1 MAAFFIFVLKSA
13 FVLAMLVSLFMI
25 FMSRETFHRV
35 NRFVML
41 SIICIALLLPAVN
54 LGVESPFKKL
64 AASIENCFASEE
76 SDGIAIDISGFDEQ
90 PVFTDVALDIPS
102 LEPAEE
108 KPFDWLLL
116 VAVLYFAGVALLVVR
131 QAVMYVQVARI
142 IVRSRVADA
151 SQYGCEGISLKVHSG
166 KEKPF
171 SWFSWVVVSE
181 EDLKDGVRE
190 ILVHETAHAR
200 AGHSWD
206 IMIADAVIIMQWFN
220 PIAWIMKNCLKDI
233 HEFEADEAVINS
245 GVNARQYQLLII
257 KKAVGA
263 RLYSI
268 ANSFNHSLT
277 KKRITM
283 MCKEKSKMWRCAK
296 ALYIVPVA
304 AIAALAFTTV
314 ETVNATES
322 EHLSKG
328 SEFVANN
335 ERECIENCISYSDCT
350 VKPQFPGGE
359 AAYRE
364 WLDSFS
370 EPLAV
375 KAEGATYD
383 IDFFFVVTKKGKVA
397 DYLVG
402 TVGSSTLNHE
412 TKKSLN
418 KEFDRMRE
426 SLPDGWTPGEVDG
439 KPVDVCMTVKFTNV
453 SKDVDVKPVPEDD
466 EDKVYQVCEKAPE
479 FPGGM
484 DAMMKYLYENI
495 KYPAEAEAAGK
506 DGRAIVQFIVKKD
519 GSIGNVEIIRS
530 SGDNSLDTEA
540 IRVIA
545 SMPKWNPGTQGGKPV
560 NVKFALP
567 VVFKVQKSAKKLSG
581 TLNID
586 DKGSVSVP
594 NAHNMAIVINGR
606 FYDGDN
612 LKDIQLKSE
621 DIESITVVS
630 IDQLTG
636 KDHEKCKALGKK
648 GVIYIDM
655 ENGTLNL
662 DDKGSV
668 LVPNAHNMAIVINGR
683 FYDGDNLKDIQLKSE
698 DIESIT
704 VVSIDQLTGKD
715 HEKCKA
721 LGKKGVI
728 YIDMKKYRFNTL
740 GDNEEVFMV
749 CEQQPEFPGGA
760 REMMKW
766 LSSNIKYPKAARD
779 INVQGKI
786 YVTFIVKADGAI
798 TGVRAVNSEYSS
810 NNAKVQDAMNLESHL
825 QHCQAAVN
833 LLENDMKG
841 LEKDIADWERESK
854 VLQENGASADI
865 LERRREE
872 LEKARAELE
881 RSKKRVSQAK
891 NELEDAQQMLMAA
904 TNELGDVVVNAYKN
918 SNSESITGKE
928 LLELNKTAIV
938 ALADEAVRVVRAM
951 PKWNPGMQGGKPVN
965 VQHTLPIMFR
975 LQ

>member
-41 SIICIALLLPAVN
+41 SIICIALLLPTVN

-142 IVRSRVADA
+142 IVRSRAVDA
-151 SQYGCEGISLKVHSG
+151 SQYVCEGISLRVHSG

-335 ERECIENCISYSDCT
+335 ERECIENCVTYSDCT
-350 VKPQFPGGE
+350 VKPQ
-359 AAYRE
+359 
-364 WLDSFS
+364 
-370 EPLAV
+370 
-375 KAEGATYD
+375 
-383 IDFFFVVTKKGKVA
+383 I
-397 DYLVG
+397 
-402 TVGSSTLNHE
+402 
-412 TKKSLN
+412 
-418 KEFDRMRE
+418 
-426 SLPDGWTPGEVDG
+426 PGEVDG
-439 KPVDVCMTVKFTNV
+439 KPVDVCMTVQFTNV
-453 SKDVDVKPVPEDD
+453 SKDVDVKTVPEDD
-466 EDKVYQVCEKAPE
+466 DDKVYQVCENAPE

-581 TLNID
+581 THNID

>member
-116 VAVLYFAGVALLVVR
+116 VSVLYFAGVALLVVR

-142 IVRSRVADA
+142 IVRSRVVDA
-151 SQYGCEGISLKVHSG
+151 SQYGCEGISLRVHSG

-171 SWFSWVVVSE
+171 SWFRWVVVSE

-370 EPLAV
+370 EPLTV

-418 KEFDRMRE
+418 EEFDRMRE

-453 SKDVDVKPVPEDD
+453 PKERDLKTVPEDD

-560 NVKFALP
+560 NVKFTLP
-567 VVFKVQKSAKKLSG
+567 VVFKVQKPVKKQSD
-581 TLNID
+581 TL
-586 DKGSVSVP
+586 K
-594 NAHNMAIVINGR
+594 
-606 FYDGDN
+606 
-612 LKDIQLKSE
+612 E
-621 DIESITVVS
+621 
-630 IDQLTG
+630 
-636 KDHEKCKALGKK
+636 
-648 GVIYIDM
+648 
-655 ENGTLNL
+655 L
-662 DDKGSV
+662 DDKGSL

-728 YIDMKKYRFNTL
+728 YIDKKKYRFNTL

-779 INVQGKI
+779 INAQGKI

-810 NNAKVQDAMNLESHL
+810 NNAKVQDAMNLESHML
-825 QHCQAAVN
+825 HCQAAVN
-833 LLENDMKG
+833 LLENDMSG

-881 RSKKRVSQAK
+881 RSKKRVAQAK

>member
-76 SDGIAIDISGFDEQ
+76 SDGIAIDISGFDEL

-102 LEPAEE
+102 LEPTEE

-142 IVRSRVADA
+142 IVCSRAVDA
-151 SQYGCEGISLKVHSG
+151 SQYGCEGISLRVHSG

-171 SWFSWVVVSE
+171 SWFRWVVVSE

-560 NVKFALP
+560 NVKLTLP

-621 DIESITVVS
+621 DIESVTVVS

-648 GVIYIDM
+648 GVIY
-655 ENGTLNL
+655 
-662 DDKGSV
+662 V
-668 LVPNAHNMAIVINGR
+668 
-683 FYDGDNLKDIQLKSE
+683 
-698 DIESIT
+698 
-704 VVSIDQLTGKD
+704 
-715 HEKCKA
+715 
-721 LGKKGVI
+721 
-728 YIDMKKYRFNTL
+728 DMKKYRFITL

-786 YVTFIVKADGAI
+786 YVTFIVKADGTI

-825 QHCQAAVN
+825 LHCQAAVN
-833 LLENDMKG
+833 ILENDMKG
-841 LEKDIADWERESK
+841 FEKDIADWERESK
-854 VLQENGASADI
+854 VLQADGASADI

-872 LEKARAELE
+872 LEKARVELE
-881 RSKKRVSQAK
+881 RTKKRVAQAK

-965 VQHTLPIMFR
+965 VQYTLPIMFR

>member
-142 IVRSRVADA
+142 IVCSRAVDA
-151 SQYGCEGISLKVHSG
+151 SQYGCEGISLRVHSG

-453 SKDVDVKPVPEDD
+453 SEDVDVKTVPEDD
-466 EDKVYQVCEKAPE
+466 DDKVYQVCEKAPE

-560 NVKFALP
+560 NVKFTLP
-567 VVFKVQKSAKKLSG
+567 VVFKVQKPVKKQSD
-581 TLNID
+581 TLT
-586 DKGSVSVP
+586 
-594 NAHNMAIVINGR
+594 
-606 FYDGDN
+606 
-612 LKDIQLKSE
+612 E
-621 DIESITVVS
+621 
-630 IDQLTG
+630 
-636 KDHEKCKALGKK
+636 
-648 GVIYIDM
+648 
-655 ENGTLNL
+655 L

>member
-142 IVRSRVADA
+142 IVCSRAVDA
-151 SQYGCEGISLKVHSG
+151 SQYGCEGISLRVHSG

-171 SWFSWVVVSE
+171 SWFRWVVVSE

-383 IDFFFVVTKKGKVA
+383 IDFFFVVTKKGEVA

-560 NVKFALP
+560 NVKFTLP
-567 VVFKVQKSAKKLSG
+567 VVFKVQKPVKKQSD
-581 TLNID
+581 TLT
-586 DKGSVSVP
+586 
-594 NAHNMAIVINGR
+594 
-606 FYDGDN
+606 
-612 LKDIQLKSE
+612 E
-621 DIESITVVS
+621 
-630 IDQLTG
+630 
-636 KDHEKCKALGKK
+636 
-648 GVIYIDM
+648 
-655 ENGTLNL
+655 L

>member
-1 MAAFFIFVLKSA
+1 MAEFFIFVLKSA

-116 VAVLYFAGVALLVVR
+116 VAVLYFAGVAQLVVR

-142 IVRSRVADA
+142 IVRSRVVDA
-151 SQYGCEGISLKVHSG
+151 SQYGCEGISLRVHSG

-171 SWFSWVVVSE
+171 SWFRWVVVSE

-335 ERECIENCISYSDCT
+335 ERECIENCVTYSDCT

-370 EPLAV
+370 EPLTV

-418 KEFDRMRE
+418 EEFDRMRE

-453 SKDVDVKPVPEDD
+453 PKERDLKTVPEDD
-466 EDKVYQVCEKAPE
+466 DDKVYQVCEKAPE

-560 NVKFALP
+560 NVKFTMP

-621 DIESITVVS
+621 DIESVTVVS
-630 IDQLTG
+630 VDQLTG

-648 GVIYIDM
+648 GVIY
-655 ENGTLNL
+655 
-662 DDKGSV
+662 V
-668 LVPNAHNMAIVINGR
+668 
-683 FYDGDNLKDIQLKSE
+683 
-698 DIESIT
+698 
-704 VVSIDQLTGKD
+704 
-715 HEKCKA
+715 
-721 LGKKGVI
+721 
-728 YIDMKKYRFNTL
+728 DMKKYRFITL

-749 CEQQPEFPGGA
+749 CEQQPEFPGGMQA
-760 REMMKW
+760 LMKF
-766 LSSNIKYPKAARD
+766 LQTNIKYPLEAR
-779 INVQGKI
+779 NAQLQGKI
-786 YVTFIVKADGAI
+786 YVQFVVKSDGSIANVEAKKAD
-798 TGVRAVNSEYSS
+798 YSFYGTVMQGS
-810 NNAKVQDAMNLESHL
+810 VEEM
-825 QHCQAAVN
+825 
-833 LLENDMKG
+833 
-841 LEKDIADWERESK
+841 EKLFGEGCSVER
-854 VLQENGASADI
+854 LD
-865 LERRREE
+865 
-872 LEKARAELE
+872 
-881 RSKKRVSQAK
+881 
-891 NELEDAQQMLMAA
+891 
-904 TNELGDVVVNAYKN
+904 DVVAVAYANGEKQ
-918 SNSESITGKE
+918 SIDTSAPGKHPAA
-928 LLELNKTAIV
+928 KY
-938 ALADEAVRVVRAM
+938 LAAEAVRVVSVM
-951 PKWNPGMQGGKPVN
+951 PKWTPGMQDGKPVN
-965 VQHTLPIMFR
+965 VQYMLPVMFR

>member
-142 IVRSRVADA
+142 IVCSRAVDA
-151 SQYGCEGISLKVHSG
+151 SQYGCEGISLRVHSG

-506 DGRAIVQFIVKKD
+506 DGRATVQFIVKKD

-560 NVKFALP
+560 NVKFTLP
-567 VVFKVQKSAKKLSG
+567 VVFKVQKPVKKQSD
-581 TLNID
+581 TLT
-586 DKGSVSVP
+586 
-594 NAHNMAIVINGR
+594 
-606 FYDGDN
+606 
-612 LKDIQLKSE
+612 E
-621 DIESITVVS
+621 
-630 IDQLTG
+630 
-636 KDHEKCKALGKK
+636 
-648 GVIYIDM
+648 
-655 ENGTLNL
+655 L

>member
-1 MAAFFIFVLKSA
+1 
-13 FVLAMLVSLFMI
+13 
-25 FMSRETFHRV
+25 
-35 NRFVML
+35 
-41 SIICIALLLPAVN
+41 
-54 LGVESPFKKL
+54 
-64 AASIENCFASEE
+64 
-76 SDGIAIDISGFDEQ
+76 
-90 PVFTDVALDIPS
+90 
-102 LEPAEE
+102 
-108 KPFDWLLL
+108 
-116 VAVLYFAGVALLVVR
+116 
-131 QAVMYVQVARI
+131 
-142 IVRSRVADA
+142 
-151 SQYGCEGISLKVHSG
+151 
-166 KEKPF
+166 
-171 SWFSWVVVSE
+171 
-181 EDLKDGVRE
+181 
-190 ILVHETAHAR
+190 
-200 AGHSWD
+200 
-206 IMIADAVIIMQWFN
+206 
-220 PIAWIMKNCLKDI
+220 
-233 HEFEADEAVINS
+233 
-245 GVNARQYQLLII
+245 
-257 KKAVGA
+257 
-263 RLYSI
+263 
-268 ANSFNHSLT
+268 
-277 KKRITM
+277 
-283 MCKEKSKMWRCAK
+283 MWRCAK

-335 ERECIENCISYSDCT
+335 ERECIENCVTYSDCT
-350 VKPQFPGGE
+350 VKPQ
-359 AAYRE
+359 
-364 WLDSFS
+364 
-370 EPLAV
+370 
-375 KAEGATYD
+375 
-383 IDFFFVVTKKGKVA
+383 I
-397 DYLVG
+397 
-402 TVGSSTLNHE
+402 
-412 TKKSLN
+412 
-418 KEFDRMRE
+418 
-426 SLPDGWTPGEVDG
+426 PGEVDG
-439 KPVDVCMTVKFTNV
+439 KPVDVCMTVQFTNV
-453 SKDVDVKPVPEDD
+453 SKDVDVKTVPEDD
-466 EDKVYQVCEKAPE
+466 DDKVYQVCEKAPE

-581 TLNID
+581 THNID
-586 DKGSVSVP
+586 DKGSVS
-594 NAHNMAIVINGR
+594 
-606 FYDGDN
+606 
-612 LKDIQLKSE
+612 
-621 DIESITVVS
+621 
-630 IDQLTG
+630 
-636 KDHEKCKALGKK
+636 
-648 GVIYIDM
+648 
-655 ENGTLNL
+655 
-662 DDKGSV
+662 
-668 LVPNAHNMAIVINGR
+668 VPNAHNMAIVINGR

>member
-41 SIICIALLLPAVN
+41 SIICIALLLPTVN

-142 IVRSRVADA
+142 IVRSRAVDA
-151 SQYGCEGISLKVHSG
+151 SQYGCEGISLRVHSG

-335 ERECIENCISYSDCT
+335 ERECIENCVTYSDCT
-350 VKPQFPGGE
+350 VKPQI
-359 AAYRE
+359 
-364 WLDSFS
+364 L
-370 EPLAV
+370 
-375 KAEGATYD
+375 
-383 IDFFFVVTKKGKVA
+383 
-397 DYLVG
+397 
-402 TVGSSTLNHE
+402 
-412 TKKSLN
+412 
-418 KEFDRMRE
+418 
-426 SLPDGWTPGEVDG
+426 GEVDG
-439 KPVDVCMTVKFTNV
+439 KPVDVCMTVQFTNV
-453 SKDVDVKPVPEDD
+453 SKDVDVKTVPEDD
-466 EDKVYQVCEKAPE
+466 DDKVYQVCEKAPE

-581 TLNID
+581 THNID

-621 DIESITVVS
+621 DIESVTVVS

-698 DIESIT
+698 DIESVT

>member
-655 ENGTLNL
+655 
-662 DDKGSV
+662 
-668 LVPNAHNMAIVINGR
+668 
-683 FYDGDNLKDIQLKSE
+683 
-698 DIESIT
+698 
-704 VVSIDQLTGKD
+704 
-715 HEKCKA
+715 
-721 LGKKGVI
+721 
-728 YIDMKKYRFNTL
+728 KKYRFNTL

>member
-1 MAAFFIFVLKSA
+1 
-13 FVLAMLVSLFMI
+13 
-25 FMSRETFHRV
+25 
-35 NRFVML
+35 
-41 SIICIALLLPAVN
+41 
-54 LGVESPFKKL
+54 
-64 AASIENCFASEE
+64 
-76 SDGIAIDISGFDEQ
+76 
-90 PVFTDVALDIPS
+90 
-102 LEPAEE
+102 
-108 KPFDWLLL
+108 
-116 VAVLYFAGVALLVVR
+116 
-131 QAVMYVQVARI
+131 
-142 IVRSRVADA
+142 
-151 SQYGCEGISLKVHSG
+151 
-166 KEKPF
+166 
-171 SWFSWVVVSE
+171 
-181 EDLKDGVRE
+181 
-190 ILVHETAHAR
+190 
-200 AGHSWD
+200 
-206 IMIADAVIIMQWFN
+206 
-220 PIAWIMKNCLKDI
+220 
-233 HEFEADEAVINS
+233 
-245 GVNARQYQLLII
+245 
-257 KKAVGA
+257 
-263 RLYSI
+263 
-268 ANSFNHSLT
+268 
-277 KKRITM
+277 
-283 MCKEKSKMWRCAK
+283 MWRCAK

-560 NVKFALP
+560 NVKFTLP

-581 TLNID
+581 TLNI
-586 DKGSVSVP
+586 
-594 NAHNMAIVINGR
+594 
-606 FYDGDN
+606 
-612 LKDIQLKSE
+612 
-621 DIESITVVS
+621 
-630 IDQLTG
+630 
-636 KDHEKCKALGKK
+636 
-648 GVIYIDM
+648 
-655 ENGTLNL
+655 

-698 DIESIT
+698 DIESVT

-728 YIDMKKYRFNTL
+728 YVDMKKYRFITL

-779 INVQGKI
+779 INVQGKV
-786 YVTFIVKADGAI
+786 YVTFIVKADGTI

-810 NNAKVQDAMNLESHL
+810 NNAKVQDAMTLESHML
-825 QHCQAAVN
+825 RCQAGVN
-833 LLENDMKG
+833 MLENDMKG
-841 LEKDIADWERESK
+841 FEKDIAEWERESK

-881 RSKKRVSQAK
+881 RSKKRVAQAK

-938 ALADEAVRVVRAM
+938 ALADEAVRVVKSM
-951 PKWNPGMQGGKPVN
+951 PKWKPGMQGGKPVD

>member
-41 SIICIALLLPAVN
+41 SIICIALLLPTVN

-142 IVRSRVADA
+142 IVRSRAVDA
-151 SQYGCEGISLKVHSG
+151 SQYGCEGISLRVHSG

-335 ERECIENCISYSDCT
+335 ERECIENCVTYSDCT
-350 VKPQFPGGE
+350 VKPQI
-359 AAYRE
+359 
-364 WLDSFS
+364 L
-370 EPLAV
+370 
-375 KAEGATYD
+375 
-383 IDFFFVVTKKGKVA
+383 
-397 DYLVG
+397 
-402 TVGSSTLNHE
+402 
-412 TKKSLN
+412 
-418 KEFDRMRE
+418 
-426 SLPDGWTPGEVDG
+426 GEVDG
-439 KPVDVCMTVKFTNV
+439 KPVDVCMTVQFTNV
-453 SKDVDVKPVPEDD
+453 SKDVDVKTVPEDD
-466 EDKVYQVCEKAPE
+466 DDKVYQVCEKAPE

-581 TLNID
+581 THNID

-698 DIESIT
+698 DIESVT

>member
-116 VAVLYFAGVALLVVR
+116 VAVLYFAGVAFLVVR

-151 SQYGCEGISLKVHSG
+151 SQYGCEGISLRVHSG

-171 SWFSWVVVSE
+171 SWFRWVVVSE

-322 EHLSKG
+322 EYLSKG

-335 ERECIENCISYSDCT
+335 ERECIENCITYSDCT

-453 SKDVDVKPVPEDD
+453 SKDVDVKTVPEDD
-466 EDKVYQVCEKAPE
+466 EEKVFQVCEKVPE
-479 FPGGM
+479 FPGGSA
-484 DAMMKYLYENI
+484 AMMKFLAENI
-495 KYPAEAEAAGK
+495 KYPADALEAGK
-506 DGRAIVQFIVKKD
+506 GGKAFLQFVVRRD
-519 GSIGNVEIIRS
+519 GS
-530 SGDNSLDTEA
+530 
-540 IRVIA
+540 
-545 SMPKWNPGTQGGKPV
+545 V
-560 NVKFALP
+560 N
-567 VVFKVQKSAKKLSG
+567 
-581 TLNID
+581 
-586 DKGSVSVP
+586 
-594 NAHNMAIVINGR
+594 
-606 FYDGDN
+606 
-612 LKDIQLKSE
+612 
-621 DIESITVVS
+621 
-630 IDQLTG
+630 
-636 KDHEKCKALGKK
+636 
-648 GVIYIDM
+648 
-655 ENGTLNL
+655 
-662 DDKGSV
+662 
-668 LVPNAHNMAIVINGR
+668 
-683 FYDGDNLKDIQLKSE
+683 
-698 DIESIT
+698 
-704 VVSIDQLTGKD
+704 
-715 HEKCKA
+715 
-721 LGKKGVI
+721 
-728 YIDMKKYRFNTL
+728 
-740 GDNEEVFMV
+740 
-749 CEQQPEFPGGA
+749 
-760 REMMKW
+760 
-766 LSSNIKYPKAARD
+766 
-779 INVQGKI
+779 
-786 YVTFIVKADGAI
+786 
-798 TGVRAVNSEYSS
+798 
-810 NNAKVQDAMNLESHL
+810 
-825 QHCQAAVN
+825 
-833 LLENDMKG
+833 
-841 LEKDIADWERESK
+841 
-854 VLQENGASADI
+854 
-865 LERRREE
+865 
-872 LEKARAELE
+872 
-881 RSKKRVSQAK
+881 
-891 NELEDAQQMLMAA
+891 
-904 TNELGDVVVNAYKN
+904 DVVVMK
-918 SNSESITGKE
+918 SSGMPS
-928 LLELNKTAIV
+928 LD
-938 ALADEAVRVVRAM
+938 DEALRVVRSM

-965 VQHTLPIMFR
+965 VRFMIPVVFKLPKESPKIVLKGGGVAIDKENNASIVVDGELYNSNVADINSQDIESITVVEKERLSADELKKYNAVDKDGVIFFTMKKPRESKAVESKQNPAPEQMPEFPGGIQALMKFLQTNIKYPLEARKAQLQGKIYVQFVVKSDGSIANVEAKKADYSFHGTVMQGSVEEMEKLFGEGCSVERLDDVVAVAYANGEKQSIDTSAPGKHPAAKYLTAEAVRVVSVMPKWTPGMQDGKPVNVQYMLPVMFR

>member
-41 SIICIALLLPAVN
+41 SIVSLALLLPAVN

-90 PVFTDVALDIPS
+90 LVFTDVALDIPS

-142 IVRSRVADA
+142 IVRSRVVDA
-151 SQYGCEGISLKVHSG
+151 SQYGCEGISLRVHSG

-171 SWFSWVVVSE
+171 SWFRWVVVSE

-190 ILVHETAHAR
+190 ILVHETAHAC

-335 ERECIENCISYSDCT
+335 ERECVENCISYSDCT

-370 EPLAV
+370 EPLTV

-383 IDFFFVVTKKGKVA
+383 IDFFFVVTKKGEVA

-418 KEFDRMRE
+418 EEFDRMRE

-453 SKDVDVKPVPEDD
+453 PKERDLKTVPEDD
-466 EDKVYQVCEKAPE
+466 DDKVYQVCEKAPE

-560 NVKFALP
+560 NVKFTLP
-567 VVFKVQKSAKKLSG
+567 VVFKVQKPVKKQSD
-581 TLNID
+581 TLKELD
-586 DKGSVSVP
+586 DKGYVLVP
-594 NAHNMAIVINGR
+594 NAHDMAIVINGR

-648 GVIYIDM
+648 GVIYID
-655 ENGTLNL
+655 
-662 DDKGSV
+662 K
-668 LVPNAHNMAIVINGR
+668 
-683 FYDGDNLKDIQLKSE
+683 
-698 DIESIT
+698 
-704 VVSIDQLTGKD
+704 
-715 HEKCKA
+715 
-721 LGKKGVI
+721 
-728 YIDMKKYRFNTL
+728 KKYRFNTL

-779 INVQGKI
+779 INAQGKI
-786 YVTFIVKADGAI
+786 YVTFIVKADGTI

-825 QHCQAAVN
+825 LHCQAAVN
-833 LLENDMKG
+833 LLENDMRG

-854 VLQENGASADI
+854 VLQADGASADI

-872 LEKARAELE
+872 LEKARVELE
-881 RSKKRVSQAK
+881 RTKKRVAQAK

-951 PKWNPGMQGGKPVN
+951 PKWNPGMQGSKPVD
-965 VQHTLPIMFR
+965 VQYTLPIMFR

>member
-142 IVRSRVADA
+142 IVCSRAVDA
-151 SQYGCEGISLKVHSG
+151 SQYGCEGISLRVHSG

-506 DGRAIVQFIVKKD
+506 DGRATVQFIVKKD

-560 NVKFALP
+560 NVKFTLP
-567 VVFKVQKSAKKLSG
+567 VVFKVQKPVKKQSD
-581 TLNID
+581 TLT
-586 DKGSVSVP
+586 
-594 NAHNMAIVINGR
+594 
-606 FYDGDN
+606 
-612 LKDIQLKSE
+612 E
-621 DIESITVVS
+621 
-630 IDQLTG
+630 
-636 KDHEKCKALGKK
+636 
-648 GVIYIDM
+648 
-655 ENGTLNL
+655 L

-698 DIESIT
+698 DIESMT

>member
-142 IVRSRVADA
+142 IVCSRAVDA
-151 SQYGCEGISLKVHSG
+151 SQYGCEGISLRVHSG

-560 NVKFALP
+560 NVKFTLP
-567 VVFKVQKSAKKLSG
+567 VVFKVQKPVKKQSD
-581 TLNID
+581 TLT
-586 DKGSVSVP
+586 
-594 NAHNMAIVINGR
+594 
-606 FYDGDN
+606 
-612 LKDIQLKSE
+612 E
-621 DIESITVVS
+621 
-630 IDQLTG
+630 
-636 KDHEKCKALGKK
+636 
-648 GVIYIDM
+648 
-655 ENGTLNL
+655 L

-698 DIESIT
+698 DIESMT

-928 LLELNKTAIV
+928 LLELNKTALV

>member
-76 SDGIAIDISGFDEQ
+76 SDGIVIDISGFDEQ

-142 IVRSRVADA
+142 IVCSRVADA
-151 SQYGCEGISLKVHSG
+151 SQYGCEGISLRVHSG

-171 SWFSWVVVSE
+171 SWFRWVVVSE

-418 KEFDRMRE
+418 EEFDRMRE

-560 NVKFALP
+560 NVKLTLP

-621 DIESITVVS
+621 DIESVTVVS

-648 GVIYIDM
+648 GVIY
-655 ENGTLNL
+655 
-662 DDKGSV
+662 V
-668 LVPNAHNMAIVINGR
+668 
-683 FYDGDNLKDIQLKSE
+683 
-698 DIESIT
+698 
-704 VVSIDQLTGKD
+704 
-715 HEKCKA
+715 
-721 LGKKGVI
+721 
-728 YIDMKKYRFNTL
+728 DMKKYRFITL

-779 INVQGKI
+779 INAQGKI

-825 QHCQAAVN
+825 LHCQAAVN
-833 LLENDMKG
+833 LLENDMSG

-872 LEKARAELE
+872 LEKARVELE
-881 RSKKRVSQAK
+881 RTKKRVAQAK
-891 NELEDAQQMLMAA
+891 NELEDARLMLMAA

>member
-76 SDGIAIDISGFDEQ
+76 SDGMAIDISGFDEQ

-142 IVRSRVADA
+142 IVCSRAVDA
-151 SQYGCEGISLKVHSG
+151 SQYGCEGISLRVHSG

-257 KKAVGA
+257 KKAVGE

-439 KPVDVCMTVKFTNV
+439 KPVDVCMTVQFTNV
-453 SKDVDVKPVPEDD
+453 SKDVDVKTVPEDD
-466 EDKVYQVCEKAPE
+466 DDKVYQVCEKAPE

-560 NVKFALP
+560 NVKFTLP
-567 VVFKVQKSAKKLSG
+567 VVFKVQKPVKKQSD
-581 TLNID
+581 TLT
-586 DKGSVSVP
+586 
-594 NAHNMAIVINGR
+594 
-606 FYDGDN
+606 
-612 LKDIQLKSE
+612 E
-621 DIESITVVS
+621 
-630 IDQLTG
+630 
-636 KDHEKCKALGKK
+636 
-648 GVIYIDM
+648 
-655 ENGTLNL
+655 L

>member
-102 LEPAEE
+102 LEPVEE

-142 IVRSRVADA
+142 IVCSRAVDA

-370 EPLAV
+370 EPLTV

-453 SKDVDVKPVPEDD
+453 YKDVDVKTVPEDD

-560 NVKFALP
+560 NVKFTLP
-567 VVFKVQKSAKKLSG
+567 VVFKVQKPVKKQSD
-581 TLNID
+581 TLT
-586 DKGSVSVP
+586 
-594 NAHNMAIVINGR
+594 
-606 FYDGDN
+606 
-612 LKDIQLKSE
+612 E
-621 DIESITVVS
+621 
-630 IDQLTG
+630 
-636 KDHEKCKALGKK
+636 
-648 GVIYIDM
+648 
-655 ENGTLNL
+655 L

-698 DIESIT
+698 DIESMT

>member
-76 SDGIAIDISGFDEQ
+76 SDGIVIDISGFDEQ

-102 LEPAEE
+102 LESAEE

-116 VAVLYFAGVALLVVR
+116 VAVLYFTGVAFLVVR

-151 SQYGCEGISLKVHSG
+151 SQYGCEGISLRVHSG

-171 SWFSWVVVSE
+171 SWFRWVVVSE

-322 EHLSKG
+322 EQLSKG

-370 EPLAV
+370 EPLTV

-418 KEFDRMRE
+418 EEFDRMRE

-560 NVKFALP
+560 NVKLTLP

-621 DIESITVVS
+621 DIESVTVVS

-648 GVIYIDM
+648 GVIY
-655 ENGTLNL
+655 
-662 DDKGSV
+662 V
-668 LVPNAHNMAIVINGR
+668 
-683 FYDGDNLKDIQLKSE
+683 
-698 DIESIT
+698 
-704 VVSIDQLTGKD
+704 
-715 HEKCKA
+715 
-721 LGKKGVI
+721 
-728 YIDMKKYRFNTL
+728 DMKKYRFITL

-766 LSSNIKYPKAARD
+766 FSSNIKYPKAARD
-779 INVQGKI
+779 INAQGKV

-825 QHCQAAVN
+825 LHCQAAVN
-833 LLENDMKG
+833 LLENDMSG

-881 RSKKRVSQAK
+881 RSKKRVAQAK

>member
-142 IVRSRVADA
+142 IVCSRAVDA
-151 SQYGCEGISLKVHSG
+151 SQYGCEGISLRVHSG

-418 KEFDRMRE
+418 EEFDRMRE

-453 SKDVDVKPVPEDD
+453 SEDVDVKTVPEDD
-466 EDKVYQVCEKAPE
+466 DDKVYQVCEKAPE

-560 NVKFALP
+560 NVKFTLP
-567 VVFKVQKSAKKLSG
+567 VVFKVQKPVKKQSD
-581 TLNID
+581 TLT
-586 DKGSVSVP
+586 
-594 NAHNMAIVINGR
+594 
-606 FYDGDN
+606 
-612 LKDIQLKSE
+612 E
-621 DIESITVVS
+621 
-630 IDQLTG
+630 
-636 KDHEKCKALGKK
+636 
-648 GVIYIDM
+648 
-655 ENGTLNL
+655 L

-698 DIESIT
+698 DIESMT

>member
-142 IVRSRVADA
+142 IVCSRAVDA
-151 SQYGCEGISLKVHSG
+151 SQYGCEGISLRVHSG

-506 DGRAIVQFIVKKD
+506 DGRATVQFIVKKD

-560 NVKFALP
+560 NVKFTLP
-567 VVFKVQKSAKKLSG
+567 VVFKVQKPVKKQSD
-581 TLNID
+581 TLT
-586 DKGSVSVP
+586 
-594 NAHNMAIVINGR
+594 
-606 FYDGDN
+606 
-612 LKDIQLKSE
+612 E
-621 DIESITVVS
+621 
-630 IDQLTG
+630 
-636 KDHEKCKALGKK
+636 
-648 GVIYIDM
+648 
-655 ENGTLNL
+655 L

-698 DIESIT
+698 DIESMT

-865 LERRREE
+865 LEGRREE

>member
-64 AASIENCFASEE
+64 AASIENFFASEE

-142 IVRSRVADA
+142 IVCSRAVDA
-151 SQYGCEGISLKVHSG
+151 SQYGCEGISLRVHSG

-171 SWFSWVVVSE
+171 SWFRWVVVSE
-181 EDLKDGVRE
+181 EDLKDGLRE

-370 EPLAV
+370 EPLTV

-383 IDFFFVVTKKGKVA
+383 IDFFFVVTKKGEVA

-418 KEFDRMRE
+418 EEFDRMRE

-453 SKDVDVKPVPEDD
+453 SEDVDVKTVPEDD
-466 EDKVYQVCEKAPE
+466 DDKVYQVCEKAPE

-506 DGRAIVQFIVKKD
+506 DGRATVQFIVKKD

-560 NVKFALP
+560 NVKFTLP
-567 VVFKVQKSAKKLSG
+567 VVFKVQKPVKKQSD
-581 TLNID
+581 TLT
-586 DKGSVSVP
+586 
-594 NAHNMAIVINGR
+594 
-606 FYDGDN
+606 
-612 LKDIQLKSE
+612 E
-621 DIESITVVS
+621 
-630 IDQLTG
+630 
-636 KDHEKCKALGKK
+636 
-648 GVIYIDM
+648 
-655 ENGTLNL
+655 L

-698 DIESIT
+698 DIESMT

>member
-142 IVRSRVADA
+142 IVCSRAVDA
-151 SQYGCEGISLKVHSG
+151 SQYGCEGISLRVHSG

-171 SWFSWVVVSE
+171 SWFRWVVVSE

-453 SKDVDVKPVPEDD
+453 SEDVDVKTVPEDD
-466 EDKVYQVCEKAPE
+466 DDKVYQVCEKAPE

-560 NVKFALP
+560 NVKFTLP
-567 VVFKVQKSAKKLSG
+567 VVFKVQKPVKKQSD
-581 TLNID
+581 TL
-586 DKGSVSVP
+586 K
-594 NAHNMAIVINGR
+594 
-606 FYDGDN
+606 
-612 LKDIQLKSE
+612 E
-621 DIESITVVS
+621 
-630 IDQLTG
+630 
-636 KDHEKCKALGKK
+636 
-648 GVIYIDM
+648 
-655 ENGTLNL
+655 L

>member
-25 FMSRETFHRV
+25 FMSRETFHKV
-35 NRFVML
+35 NRLVML

-54 LGVESPFKKL
+54 LGVESPFKGL

-142 IVRSRVADA
+142 IVCSRVADA
-151 SQYGCEGISLKVHSG
+151 SQYGCEGISLRVHSG

-171 SWFSWVVVSE
+171 SWFRWVVVSE

-418 KEFDRMRE
+418 EEFDRMRE

-560 NVKFALP
+560 NVKLTLP

-648 GVIYIDM
+648 GVIY
-655 ENGTLNL
+655 
-662 DDKGSV
+662 V
-668 LVPNAHNMAIVINGR
+668 
-683 FYDGDNLKDIQLKSE
+683 
-698 DIESIT
+698 
-704 VVSIDQLTGKD
+704 
-715 HEKCKA
+715 
-721 LGKKGVI
+721 
-728 YIDMKKYRFNTL
+728 DMKKYRFITL

-779 INVQGKI
+779 INAQGKI
-786 YVTFIVKADGAI
+786 YVTFIVKADGTI

-810 NNAKVQDAMNLESHL
+810 NNAKVQDAMNLESHML
-825 QHCQAAVN
+825 HCQAAVN

-841 LEKDIADWERESK
+841 FEKDIAEWERESK

-881 RSKKRVSQAK
+881 RSKKRVAQAK

-904 TNELGDVVVNAYKN
+904 TNELGDIVVNAYKN

>member
-102 LEPAEE
+102 LEPVEE

-142 IVRSRVADA
+142 IVCSRAVDA
-151 SQYGCEGISLKVHSG
+151 SQYGCEGISLRVHSG

-453 SKDVDVKPVPEDD
+453 SEDVDVKTVPEDD
-466 EDKVYQVCEKAPE
+466 DDKVYQVCEKAPE

-581 TLNID
+581 TLNLD

-621 DIESITVVS
+621 DIESV
-630 IDQLTG
+630 
-636 KDHEKCKALGKK
+636 
-648 GVIYIDM
+648 
-655 ENGTLNL
+655 
-662 DDKGSV
+662 
-668 LVPNAHNMAIVINGR
+668 
-683 FYDGDNLKDIQLKSE
+683 
-698 DIESIT
+698 T

>member
-13 FVLAMLVSLFMI
+13 FMLAMLVSLFMI

-90 PVFTDVALDIPS
+90 LVFTDVALDIPS

-142 IVRSRVADA
+142 IVCSRVADA
-151 SQYGCEGISLKVHSG
+151 SQYGCEGISLRVHSG

-171 SWFSWVVVSE
+171 SWFRWVVVSE

-335 ERECIENCISYSDCT
+335 ERECVENCISYSDCT

-418 KEFDRMRE
+418 EEFDRMRE

-453 SKDVDVKPVPEDD
+453 PKERDLKTVPEDD
-466 EDKVYQVCEKAPE
+466 DDKVYQVCEKAPE

-560 NVKFALP
+560 NVKLTLP

-648 GVIYIDM
+648 GVIYID
-655 ENGTLNL
+655 
-662 DDKGSV
+662 K
-668 LVPNAHNMAIVINGR
+668 
-683 FYDGDNLKDIQLKSE
+683 
-698 DIESIT
+698 
-704 VVSIDQLTGKD
+704 
-715 HEKCKA
+715 
-721 LGKKGVI
+721 
-728 YIDMKKYRFNTL
+728 KKYRFNTL

-779 INVQGKI
+779 INAQGKI

-825 QHCQAAVN
+825 LHCQAAVN
-833 LLENDMKG
+833 LLENDMRG

-854 VLQENGASADI
+854 VLQADGASADI

-872 LEKARAELE
+872 LEKARVELE
-881 RSKKRVSQAK
+881 RTKKRVAQAK

>member
-25 FMSRETFHRV
+25 FMSRETFHKV
-35 NRFVML
+35 NRLVML

-76 SDGIAIDISGFDEQ
+76 SDVIAIDISGFDEQ

-142 IVRSRVADA
+142 IVCSRAVDA
-151 SQYGCEGISLKVHSG
+151 SQYGCEGISLRVHSG

-171 SWFSWVVVSE
+171 SWFRWVVVSE

-370 EPLAV
+370 EPLTV

-466 EDKVYQVCEKAPE
+466 DDKVYQVCEKAPE

-560 NVKFALP
+560 NVKFTLP
-567 VVFKVQKSAKKLSG
+567 VVFKVQKSAKKLSA

-621 DIESITVVS
+621 DIESVTVVS

-648 GVIYIDM
+648 GVIY
-655 ENGTLNL
+655 
-662 DDKGSV
+662 V
-668 LVPNAHNMAIVINGR
+668 
-683 FYDGDNLKDIQLKSE
+683 
-698 DIESIT
+698 
-704 VVSIDQLTGKD
+704 
-715 HEKCKA
+715 
-721 LGKKGVI
+721 
-728 YIDMKKYRFNTL
+728 DMKKYRFNTL
-740 GDNEEVFMV
+740 ESNEEVFMV

-779 INVQGKI
+779 INAQGKI
-786 YVTFIVKADGAI
+786 YVTFIVKADGTI

-825 QHCQAAVN
+825 LHCQAAVN

-841 LEKDIADWERESK
+841 FEKDIADWERESK

-881 RSKKRVSQAK
+881 RTKKRVAQAK

>member
-142 IVRSRVADA
+142 IVCSRVADA
-151 SQYGCEGISLKVHSG
+151 SQYGCEGISLRVHSG

-171 SWFSWVVVSE
+171 SWFRWVVVSE

-560 NVKFALP
+560 NVKFTLP

-581 TLNID
+581 THNID

-621 DIESITVVS
+621 DIES
-630 IDQLTG
+630 
-636 KDHEKCKALGKK
+636 
-648 GVIYIDM
+648 M
-655 ENGTLNL
+655 
-662 DDKGSV
+662 
-668 LVPNAHNMAIVINGR
+668 
-683 FYDGDNLKDIQLKSE
+683 
-698 DIESIT
+698 T

-779 INVQGKI
+779 INAQGKI

-854 VLQENGASADI
+854 VFQENGASADI

>member
-1 MAAFFIFVLKSA
+1 
-13 FVLAMLVSLFMI
+13 
-25 FMSRETFHRV
+25 
-35 NRFVML
+35 
-41 SIICIALLLPAVN
+41 
-54 LGVESPFKKL
+54 
-64 AASIENCFASEE
+64 
-76 SDGIAIDISGFDEQ
+76 
-90 PVFTDVALDIPS
+90 
-102 LEPAEE
+102 
-108 KPFDWLLL
+108 
-116 VAVLYFAGVALLVVR
+116 
-131 QAVMYVQVARI
+131 
-142 IVRSRVADA
+142 
-151 SQYGCEGISLKVHSG
+151 
-166 KEKPF
+166 
-171 SWFSWVVVSE
+171 
-181 EDLKDGVRE
+181 
-190 ILVHETAHAR
+190 
-200 AGHSWD
+200 
-206 IMIADAVIIMQWFN
+206 
-220 PIAWIMKNCLKDI
+220 
-233 HEFEADEAVINS
+233 
-245 GVNARQYQLLII
+245 
-257 KKAVGA
+257 
-263 RLYSI
+263 
-268 ANSFNHSLT
+268 
-277 KKRITM
+277 M

-375 KAEGATYD
+375 KAEGATYN

-453 SKDVDVKPVPEDD
+453 PKDEHVKAVPEDD

-560 NVKFALP
+560 NVKFTLP

-594 NAHNMAIVINGR
+594 NDHNMAIVINGR

-621 DIESITVVS
+621 DIESVTVVS

-648 GVIYIDM
+648 GVIY
-655 ENGTLNL
+655 
-662 DDKGSV
+662 V
-668 LVPNAHNMAIVINGR
+668 
-683 FYDGDNLKDIQLKSE
+683 
-698 DIESIT
+698 
-704 VVSIDQLTGKD
+704 
-715 HEKCKA
+715 
-721 LGKKGVI
+721 
-728 YIDMKKYRFNTL
+728 DMKKYRFITL

-749 CEQQPEFPGGA
+749 CEQQPEFPGGMQA
-760 REMMKW
+760 LMKF
-766 LSSNIKYPKAARD
+766 LQTNIKYPLEAR
-779 INVQGKI
+779 NAQLQGKI
-786 YVTFIVKADGAI
+786 YVQFVVKSDGSIANVEAKKAD
-798 TGVRAVNSEYSS
+798 YSFHGTVMQGS
-810 NNAKVQDAMNLESHL
+810 VEEM
-825 QHCQAAVN
+825 
-833 LLENDMKG
+833 
-841 LEKDIADWERESK
+841 EKLFGEGCSVER
-854 VLQENGASADI
+854 LD
-865 LERRREE
+865 
-872 LEKARAELE
+872 
-881 RSKKRVSQAK
+881 
-891 NELEDAQQMLMAA
+891 
-904 TNELGDVVVNAYKN
+904 DVVAVAYANGEKQ
-918 SNSESITGKE
+918 SIDTSAPGKHPAA
-928 LLELNKTAIV
+928 KY
-938 ALADEAVRVVRAM
+938 LAAEAVRVVSVM
-951 PKWNPGMQGGKPVN
+951 PKWTPGMQDGKPVN
-965 VQHTLPIMFR
+965 VQYMLPVMFR